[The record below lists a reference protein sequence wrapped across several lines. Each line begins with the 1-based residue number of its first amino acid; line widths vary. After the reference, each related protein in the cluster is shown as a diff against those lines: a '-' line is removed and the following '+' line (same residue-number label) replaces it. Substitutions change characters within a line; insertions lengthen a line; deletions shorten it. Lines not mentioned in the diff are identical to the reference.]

1 MPEAVGE
8 CGVQHQA
15 SLCRSDLS
23 VSEVFQSPDYE
34 DLERAGAT
42 RLERC
47 LGNCRGLA
55 SDDRDE
61 PVETSIL
68 TKIQD
73 MESVIG

>member
-23 VSEVFQSPDYE
+23 VSKVFQSPDYE
-34 DLERAGAT
+34 NFERAGPT
-42 RLERC
+42 RLEWC
-47 LGNCRGLA
+47 LGDCRGSAL
-55 SDDRDE
+55 DDRSDL
-61 PVETSIL
+61 VETSIL

-73 MESVIG
+73 VESVVG